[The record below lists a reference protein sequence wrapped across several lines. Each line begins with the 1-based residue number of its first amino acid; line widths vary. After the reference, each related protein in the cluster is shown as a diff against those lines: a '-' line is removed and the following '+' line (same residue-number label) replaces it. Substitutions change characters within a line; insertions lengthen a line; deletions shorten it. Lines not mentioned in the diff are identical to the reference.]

1 MTPIRA
7 VVDTSVLV
15 PPQLRADLQRAA
27 MEGGFTAI
35 WTPWIIAEL
44 NRVLVWRWIKDHTNG
59 DLSAAN
65 ERRSSQSA
73 KKMMALLL
81 AAFEVVNPRPPYPE
95 AWQQLSDV
103 DDYPIWAAAV
113 EGTAQYVVS
122 DNTHDY
128 PPRQSDGHHVHQDV
142 EYISGRDFL
151 AMLLPD

>member
-1 MTPIRA
+1 VTTIRA

-95 AWQQLSDV
+95 AWQQLSDI

-113 EGTAQYVVS
+113 EGMAQYVVS

-128 PPRQSDGHHVHQDV
+128 PPRQSDGRYIHQGI

>member
-1 MTPIRA
+1 MTTIRA

-95 AWQQLSDV
+95 AWQQLSDI

-113 EGTAQYVVS
+113 EGMAQYVVS

-128 PPRQSDGHHVHQDV
+128 PPRQSDGRYIHQGI